1 MKLPVQVALGAGLLI
16 LSGIALGYGLLEQ
29 AEVRVCASA
38 VCSGVALYP
47 LGRSL
52 YLWGAL
58 YYAAAGV
65 TVFLGCRKHA
75 AGLLVAGAA
84 IHTSLVAYGW
94 ISTKTFLF
102 CPTCI
107 NLWLALVCFVAAFLL
122 APGGFEKRRKSAFA
136 GVLLVGLA
144 AWLLVFSAGVQPETQ
159 AAAAGNLLA
168 LHGAA
173 EGQEDVNQSAELAV
187 ETLDGEEVLLDLRER
202 PALLF
207 AWWCSH
213 CTTAL
218 HAAAGLPE
226 RERPYLV
233 AAYLRGGDTPK
244 IKQKLAEAGLAGPYY
259 LLPGEP
265 SVGEVPALLWWEGG
279 GGLRVVRGGDAVQEL
294 KAWDR

>member
-1 MKLPVQVALGAGLLI
+1 MKLPVQVALGVDLLI

-29 AEVRVCASA
+29 AEVRICAA
-38 VCSGVALYP
+38 GACSEVALYP

-65 TVFLGCRKHA
+65 TVFLGRRRYA

-84 IHTSLVAYGW
+84 VHTSLVAYGW
-94 ISTKTFLF
+94 ISAKTFLF

-122 APGGFEKRRKSAFA
+122 APGGFEKRGKCAFA
-136 GVLLVGLA
+136 GVLLAGLA
-144 AWLLVFSAGVQPETQ
+144 AWLLVFSAGVQPEKQ
-159 AAAAGNLLA
+159 AVAAGNLPV

-173 EGQEDVNQSAELAV
+173 EGQDMKQPAGLAAE
-187 ETLDGEEVLLDLRER
+187 TPGGEEVLLDLRER

-213 CTTAL
+213 CAKAL
-218 HAAAGLPE
+218 EAAAGLPE

-233 AAYLRGGDTPK
+233 AAYLRGEDTPK
-244 IKQKLAEAGLAGPYY
+244 IEQKLAEAGLAGPCY
-259 LLPGEP
+259 LLRGEP
-265 SVGEVPALLWWEGG
+265 PVGEVPALLWWEGS
-279 GGLRVVRGGDAVQEL
+279 GGLKVVRGGDVVQEL